1 MKQTTFIKRTE
12 GVNRNCL
19 AYLMARNLMHG
30 SSQEHTCTA
39 ILPDIVIVLELAGL
53 IRNKDFMTIG
63 KKDIK
68 IISKR
73 KIFKHV

>member
-1 MKQTTFIKRTE
+1 MKQSTFVKRTK

-19 AYLMARNLMHG
+19 AYLLARNLMHG
-30 SSQEHTCTA
+30 SGQEHTCKTL
-39 ILPDIVIVLELAGL
+39 LPDIVAVLELAGL
-53 IRNKDFMTIG
+53 VRNKDFVTIG

-73 KIFKHV
+73 KIFK

>member
-1 MKQTTFIKRTE
+1 MNQTTFIKRTE

-19 AYLMARNLMHG
+19 AYLLARNLMHG
-30 SSQEHTCTA
+30 SGQEHTCKA
-39 ILPDIVIVLELAGL
+39 ILPDIVAVLELVGL
-53 IRNKDFMTIG
+53 VRNKDFVTVG

-73 KIFKHV
+73 KIFK

>member
-12 GVNRNCL
+12 GVNRKCL
-19 AYLMARNLMHG
+19 AYLLALNLMHG
-30 SSQEHTCTA
+30 SGQERTCEKH
-39 ILPDIVIVLELAGL
+39 LPDIVATLELAGL
-53 IRNKDFMTIG
+53 VRNKDFVTIG

-73 KIFKHV
+73 KIFKGA